1 VFFKA
6 LACDFD
12 GTLASDDRIVPAARV
27 ALEDARRAGL
37 RLILVTGRTF
47 FELARVCDCMD
58 LFDGVVAENGAVLY
72 YPRLAMIRDQ
82 GPPPPGMLLAELE
95 GRGIYYQMG
104 RVIVGT
110 TRADEARVK
119 EALAA
124 AGVTRDIVYNRAAL
138 MLLPAGVSK
147 GTGVQHVLRFLELSH
162 HDVLALGDAENDLPL
177 FAACGWSACPG
188 NAVPAVK
195 ASADWVFPGDSGDGV
210 AAAITGPILHDQLPI
225 EQSLRHR
232 VPIGWVVTT
241 SEPVTVPARG
251 VNLLIQGDPH
261 SGKSWLTGALV
272 ERLVSAR
279 YSVCVIDPEGDYRVL
294 ANLPGMASAEIR
306 EPGDVDRALD
316 DQLHDPAASVVLD
329 LSTLPHVAKVAVI
342 ERALSRVRGIR
353 QRVGRPHWVVIDEA
367 HYSLH
372 RQGVDDAALGLE
384 DRGFCFVTYRPSWLR
399 ERVAQAVD
407 MFLVS
412 RTTAPDELGVLE
424 EAFPPP
430 GADGSIAEV
439 LAHLPRGEFLAV
451 QRDPAGRRATLTFV
465 PAPRQTVHVRHLTKY
480 LDTQVPAG
488 REFLFRRPDGR
499 VTGSANSLHAFRRAV
514 LGAGADVLMHHA
526 GAGDF
531 SRWVRD
537 VFGDAELARQL
548 RKIETRWSRGELKD
562 FRRAVDAVVTVRY
575 GVDG

>member
-1 VFFKA
+1 M
-6 LACDFD
+6 
-12 GTLASDDRIVPAARV
+12 TAS
-27 ALEDARRAGL
+27 
-37 RLILVTGRTF
+37 
-47 FELARVCDCMD
+47 
-58 LFDGVVAENGAVLY
+58 
-72 YPRLAMIRDQ
+72 
-82 GPPPPGMLLAELE
+82 
-95 GRGIYYQMG
+95 
-104 RVIVGT
+104 
-110 TRADEARVK
+110 
-119 EALAA
+119 
-124 AGVTRDIVYNRAAL
+124 
-138 MLLPAGVSK
+138 
-147 GTGVQHVLRFLELSH
+147 
-162 HDVLALGDAENDLPL
+162 
-177 FAACGWSACPG
+177 
-188 NAVPAVK
+188 
-195 ASADWVFPGDSGDGV
+195 

-329 LSTLPHVAKVAVI
+329 LSTLPHAAKVAVI

-514 LGAGADVLMHHA
+514 LPGAGADVLMHHA

-562 FRRAVDAVVTVRY
+562 FRRAMDAVDHRPLRR
-575 GVDG
+575 GRVDGGPVLGARRRAALAQVAGSARGPLLGRGGRAPRDAGPNELAPPRRFEAAPRARCALRQPAGDHPAGGERRLGGASARWSTR